1 MLTAQIQGTTLN
13 INTKNV
19 SRLAINIFVT
29 KQTNKKFVAGFNLTY
44 VESKISI

>member
-19 SRLAINIFVT
+19 SRLAINISVT
-29 KQTNKKFVAGFNLTY
+29 KQKKQKKLWLD
-44 VESKISI
+44 SI